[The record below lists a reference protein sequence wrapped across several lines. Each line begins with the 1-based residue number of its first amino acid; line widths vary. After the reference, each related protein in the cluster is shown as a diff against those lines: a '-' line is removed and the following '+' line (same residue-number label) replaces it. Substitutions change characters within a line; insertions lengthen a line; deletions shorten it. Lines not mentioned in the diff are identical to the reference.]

1 MPVPSAPPPGL
12 KARTPAATPA
22 RVPKP
27 AEQTDAP
34 TTSRPHMVNDLLPFL
49 GFVEQHP
56 VGSTVKGLVDS
67 YSSHGAYVS
76 LGDARGYVPLRLMAE
91 KAPRSAREVM
101 KLGDTVD
108 LVVVSFNPTRR
119 SIDLCVPGMEPAEVK
134 AAAAAPAKRTRK
146 KAAPPAPTE
155 AAPAK
160 RTTKKASPAPEVA
173 PVAPDAPDA
182 AAAPVR
188 RTRKKAAAATE
199 KPNSRDAVAAG
210 GSGAR
215 EKPVKQTGKK
225 AAASAPASTAP
236 TERPRASTKKASEP
250 APAPAKRSR
259 KKAAS

>member
-146 KAAPPAPTE
+146 KPAPPAPTE

-182 AAAPVR
+182 AAKPVKQ
-188 RTRKKAAAATE
+188 TRKKAATVTE